1 MRLANL
7 WGLITGKDAGEK
19 FPKQQGNSLDRVGD
33 FQSAQPYGIYA
44 NLPDGQLFK
53 VIDEEGRVIMGVTVE
68 RKSGV
73 EQGEVTIWHPGTGAN
88 IHFKNSGDLDIDTVG
103 DAPGNINI
111 TTVNAN
117 ITASEDVN
125 VTCANAIVEA
135 SANVDVTCVS
145 STVTASATVTFD
157 TPTGV
162 FTGVLNVT
170 GLVTAA
176 GYAFG
181 GGAGNVAGAA
191 NFTGTIQNNGTDIGE
206 NHGHTQANDSGGNTE
221 SNTGG
226 VV

>member
-88 IHFKNSGDLDIDTVG
+88 IHFKNSGNLDIDTVG
-103 DAPGNINI
+103 DTPGDININ
-111 TTVNAN
+111 TVNAN
-117 ITASEDVN
+117 ITASGDANINCVN
-125 VTCANAIVEA
+125 
-135 SANVDVTCVS
+135 
-145 STVTASATVTFD
+145 STVTATTLVTFD

-162 FTGVLNVT
+162 FTGALNVT

-191 NFTGTIQNNGTDIGE
+191 NFTGTIANNGTDIGE

-221 SNTGG
+221 ANTGG